1 MMRDN
6 QDIKDQIKKM
16 RDLVNSNNSIVK
28 EHIQEIKKTYLFEQS
43 ERPEVDTIATKYNV
57 PTAVEDDIQDDEEKK
72 NEIEQGYRISGGIL
86 TIHGKDRKDVE
97 LTTDDKKAF
106 QETMDEFV
114 TEVSDLVNFNQLN
127 VYQNNVDWSGKI
139 VDFDIDFYFTIG
151 ENNGLYISG
160 DMVKVDENFT
170 DAISKLKTYYEKF
183 KSKWAKIIASRKKT
197 KPDTNEQ

>member
-114 TEVSDLVNFNQLN
+114 SEVSDLVNFNQLN

-139 VDFDIDFYFTIG
+139 VDFDIEFYFTIG

-170 DAISKLKTYYEKF
+170 EAISKLKTYYEKF

>member
-16 RDLVNSNNSIVK
+16 RDLVNNNNSIVK
-28 EHIQEIKKTYLFEQS
+28 EHIQEIKKTYLFEQP

-57 PTAVEDDIQDDEEKK
+57 PAAVEDDIEDTEEKK

-114 TEVSDLVNFNQLN
+114 AEVSDLVNFNQLN

-139 VDFDIDFYFTIG
+139 VDFDIEFYFTIG

-170 DAISKLKTYYEKF
+170 EAINKLQTYYEKF

-197 KPDTNEQ
+197 KPETNEL

>member
-1 MMRDN
+1 MRDN

-16 RDLVNSNNSIVK
+16 RDLVNNSNSIVK

-43 ERPEVDTIATKYNV
+43 EKPEVENIATKYNV
-57 PTAVEDDIQDDEEKK
+57 PTAVEDDIEDTEEKK

-86 TIHGKDRKDVE
+86 SIHGKDRKDVE

-114 TEVSDLVNFNQLN
+114 AEVSDLVNFNQLN

-139 VDFDIDFYFTIG
+139 VDFDIEFYFTIG

-170 DAISKLKTYYEKF
+170 EAINKLQTYYEKF

-197 KPDTNEQ
+197 KPEENE

>member
-1 MMRDN
+1 MRDN

-16 RDLVNSNNSIVK
+16 RDLVNNNNSVVK

-43 ERPEVDTIATKYNV
+43 EKPEVDTIATKYNV
-57 PTAVEDDIQDDEEKK
+57 PAAVEDEIQDDEEKK

-114 TEVSDLVNFNQLN
+114 AEVSDLVNFNQLN
-127 VYQNNVDWSGKI
+127 VYQNNV
-139 VDFDIDFYFTIG
+139 YFTIG

-170 DAISKLKTYYEKF
+170 EAINKLQTYYEKF

-197 KPDTNEQ
+197 KPETNEQ

>member
-1 MMRDN
+1 MRDN

-16 RDLVNSNNSIVK
+16 RDLVNNNNSIVK
-28 EHIQEIKKTYLFEQS
+28 EHIQEIKKTYLFEQP

-57 PTAVEDDIQDDEEKK
+57 PAAVEDDIEDTEEKK

-114 TEVSDLVNFNQLN
+114 AEVSDLVNFNQLN

-139 VDFDIDFYFTIG
+139 VDFDIEFYFTIG

-170 DAISKLKTYYEKF
+170 EAINKLQTYYEKF

-197 KPDTNEQ
+197 KPETNEL